1 MADIFRRPALA
12 AEMAGQLLRPG
23 PLNEGLRSGLFL
35 PGLRRTGKTTFVLQD
50 LAPALEQAG
59 AVVIYADLW
68 SDPQADPAVLVHG
81 AIRRT
86 LDALR
91 SPGSALL
98 QRLRALKSL
107 DLAAGALKFGFEVES
122 LGAPGGVTLAAAL
135 TQVVDQ
141 ARTDVVLIVDEVQHA
156 LSSEQGGQLLYA
168 LKAARDAIN
177 PRPGTPGH
185 FLFIGTGSHRAQV
198 GELTA
203 RRNQAFA
210 GATSIA
216 YPVLGEDYV
225 AHLLAR
231 LREAGVAPLP
241 SRAVAHAAFGA
252 LGHRPEEMLKALR
265 HLHLHVPK
273 HADPDTHL
281 PAIAAAMRT
290 HAADIEL
297 AKVEQLGG
305 LAQAVFDRIAGTR
318 GDTPGVFTGE
328 ALADYGRAVGREVR
342 TEEVQST
349 LNALLDANVVMRRG
363 HGQYVVTDPFVQQ
376 TWTERRALP

>member
-225 AHLLAR
+225 A
-231 LREAGVAPLP
+231 PLP
-241 SRAVAHAAFGA
+241 SQAVAHAAFGA

-328 ALADYGRAVGREVR
+328 ALADYGRVVGREVR

>member
-107 DLAAGALKFGFEVES
+107 DVAAGALKVGFEVES

-241 SRAVAHAAFGA
+241 SQAVAHAAFGA

>member
-107 DLAAGALKFGFEVES
+107 DVAAGALKFGFEVES

-241 SRAVAHAAFGA
+241 SQAVAHAAFGA

-328 ALADYGRAVGREVR
+328 ALADYGRVVGREVR

>member
-107 DLAAGALKFGFEVES
+107 DVAAGALKFGFEVES

-141 ARTDVVLIVDEVQHA
+141 ARTDVVLIVVEVQHA

>member
-241 SRAVAHAAFGA
+241 SQAVAHAAFGA

-349 LNALLDANVVMRRG
+349 LNALHDANVVMRRG

>member
-107 DLAAGALKFGFEVES
+107 DVAAGALKFGFEVES

>member
-107 DLAAGALKFGFEVES
+107 DVAAGALKFGFEVES

-203 RRNQAFA
+203 RRTQAFA

>member
-328 ALADYGRAVGREVR
+328 ALAEYARVVGREVR

>member
-328 ALADYGRAVGREVR
+328 ALADYGRVVGREVR

>member
-241 SRAVAHAAFGA
+241 SQAVAHAAFGA

>member
-210 GATSIA
+210 GATPIA

-328 ALADYGRAVGREVR
+328 ALADYGRVVGREVR